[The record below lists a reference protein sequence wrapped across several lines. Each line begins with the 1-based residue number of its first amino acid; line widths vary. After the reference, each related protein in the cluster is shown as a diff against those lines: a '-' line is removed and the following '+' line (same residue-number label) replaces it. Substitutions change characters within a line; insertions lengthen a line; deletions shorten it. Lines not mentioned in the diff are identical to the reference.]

1 MDARI
6 KSGHDSVGWSGL
18 QSEALTMALFEI
30 EGLGVEIRTPLGPI
44 EILREVD
51 LTLER
56 GESLGLVGESG
67 CGKSM
72 TALAVMGLLPTA
84 ARARGRI
91 ALEGRNLLDLAEAEL
106 CRLRGRRLAMVFQE
120 PMTALN
126 PVRSIGDQ
134 VAEGLRLH
142 LGLDGRQALER
153 AAALLDRVGLPQADF
168 PLGLHSHQLS
178 GGQRQRVVV
187 AMALACG
194 PDILIAD
201 EPTTAL
207 DVTIQAQIL
216 DLIAELAAEE
226 GMALILISHDLG
238 VIAEMTDRMAVMY
251 AGGIVESGPT
261 AEVFRR
267 RAHPYTEGLFAAL
280 PSLHARAGDRLAS
293 IPGQVPDPLQR
304 PPGCAFA
311 PRCPRASRACEA
323 LPPRSALGAGHEVH
337 CFHPLRE
344 GAR

>member
-1 MDARI
+1 M
-6 KSGHDSVGWSGL
+6 GL
-18 QSEALTMALFEI
+18 S
-30 EGLGVEIRTPLGPI
+30 
-44 EILREVD
+44 
-51 LTLER
+51 LER

-72 TALAVMGLLPTA
+72 TALAVMGLLPQA

-91 ALEGRNLLDLAEAEL
+91 ALEGRNLLDLAEPEL

-142 LGLDGRQALER
+142 LGLDGRRALER
-153 AAALLDRVGLPQADF
+153 AAALLARVGLPQADF
-168 PLGLHSHQLS
+168 PLGLHPHQLS

-280 PSLHARAGDRLAS
+280 PSLQALAGDRLAS

-323 LPPRSALGAGHEVH
+323 RPSRRALGAGHEVH

-344 GAR
+344 GAS

>member
-1 MDARI
+1 
-6 KSGHDSVGWSGL
+6 
-18 QSEALTMALFEI
+18 
-30 EGLGVEIRTPLGPI
+30 
-44 EILREVD
+44 
-51 LTLER
+51 
-56 GESLGLVGESG
+56 
-67 CGKSM
+67 
-72 TALAVMGLLPTA
+72 
-84 ARARGRI
+84 
-91 ALEGRNLLDLAEAEL
+91 
-106 CRLRGRRLAMVFQE
+106 
-120 PMTALN
+120 
-126 PVRSIGDQ
+126 
-134 VAEGLRLH
+134 
-142 LGLDGRQALER
+142 
-153 AAALLDRVGLPQADF
+153 
-168 PLGLHSHQLS
+168 
-178 GGQRQRVVV
+178 VVV

-251 AGGIVESGPT
+251 AGAIVESGPT

-280 PSLHARAGDRLAS
+280 PSLNAVPGDRLAS

-311 PRCPRASRACEA
+311 PRCPRASGACESA
-323 LPPRSALGAGHEVH
+323 PRRTALGFAHEVS

-344 GAR
+344 ARP

>member
-1 MDARI
+1 
-6 KSGHDSVGWSGL
+6 
-18 QSEALTMALFEI
+18 MALLEI
-30 EGLGVEIRTPLGPI
+30 EKLSVEIATPQGRA
-44 EILREVD
+44 EILREVS
-51 LTLER
+51 LSLEA

-72 TALAVMGLLPTA
+72 TALAIMGLLPRA
-84 ARARGRI
+84 ARAGGRV
-91 ALEGRNLLDLAEAEL
+91 ALEGRSLLDLGEEEL

-142 LGLDGRQALER
+142 LGLAEP
-153 AAALLDRVGLPQADF
+153 AAAARAGELLERVGLPAADF
-168 PLGLHSHQLS
+168 PPWLYPHQLS
-178 GGQRQRVVV
+178 GGQRQRVVI

-194 PDILIAD
+194 PEILIAD

-207 DVTIQAQIL
+207 DVTIQSQIL
-216 DLIAELAAEE
+216 DLIAGIAAEE

-238 VIAEMTDRMAVMY
+238 VIAEMTDRVAVMY
-251 AGGIVESGPT
+251 AGAIAESGPT
-261 AEVFRR
+261 AAIFGH

-280 PSLHARAGDRLAS
+280 PTLEAAGTGERLPS
-293 IPGQVPDPLQR
+293 IPGQVPDPLAR

-311 PRCPRASRACEA
+311 TRCSRASDACA
-323 LPPRSALGAGHEVH
+323 QPPPVKRLGQDHLAA
-337 CFHPLRE
+337 CFHPLP
-344 GAR
+344 GAAA